1 MATKV
6 NVIKNTFNK
15 SQFKKYNAILQLVR
29 MIPREN
35 YPNGNSGYSDSVIR
49 NLFSGK
55 HLVGTALFRNI
66 LQKKVKGDAY
76 SVGFVSL
83 NPSLLTSDQLEKLE
97 KALTDAEGEWQKL
110 DLSEFKPI

>member
-15 SQFKKYNAILQLVR
+15 SQFKKYNAILQLLSI
-29 MIPREN
+29 IPRER
-35 YPNGNSGYSDSVIR
+35 YHNGNSGYSDSIVR

-97 KALTDAEGEWQKL
+97 RALRDADGEWEKL
-110 DLSEFKPI
+110 DLSEFEPI